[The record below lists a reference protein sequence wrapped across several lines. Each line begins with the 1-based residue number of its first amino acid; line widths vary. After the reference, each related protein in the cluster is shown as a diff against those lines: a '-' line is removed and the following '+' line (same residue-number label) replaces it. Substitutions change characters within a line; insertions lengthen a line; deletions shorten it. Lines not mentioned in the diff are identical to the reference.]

1 MWVSKNPSH
10 LQTCLGRRVEHERN
24 KIVLNRARPRLKLQ
38 DRIDERAHFTGRIRQ
53 EVAPAVGGRMV
64 ERRDLL
70 LHCEP

>member
-1 MWVSKNPSH
+1 
-10 LQTCLGRRVEHERN
+10 
-24 KIVLNRARPRLKLQ
+24 VLNRARPRLKIQ